1 MTPAGQ
7 VIPVNPVFATESER
21 LVWDALRSTL
31 ADDEVLI
38 HGLRFS
44 DRHAGDIEID
54 ILLLSPRLGAAII
67 EVKGG
72 VVEFSDGTWTTTNGG
87 GSKRRIHPAD
97 QARRAKHALRK
108 YLDRQPAWGQGLL
121 RSQWFL
127 AFPFTTV
134 SGDMGPEAHREQIL
148 GKGDLPT
155 ARERIDRA
163 LGSLTREPGLPDGDW
178 LAQAVDLL
186 MEAPDSSLSDERFTK
201 AAHASSR
208 HLPGGLLLA
217 LAVLARAGVAAG
229 LALAFGSWG
238 VAVAAILVAITLV
251 VMTSAGSRQWLS
263 RRTTIVIAG
272 TGAAVLAGASILA
285 LPQVMDRSPG
295 QTPSARSAAITPD
308 VPCHVAYD
316 PCVRSTPEDRDC
328 PDIGF
333 QVAVTGSDDPYGLD
347 RDGNGI
353 GCESYPLSSVGEG
366 PEGS

>member
-1 MTPAGQ
+1 MTPGGRA
-7 VIPVNPVFATESER
+7 IPADPVFATESER
-21 LVWDALRSTL
+21 LVWDSLRATL

-44 DRHAGDIEID
+44 DRHSGDIEID
-54 ILLLSPRLGAAII
+54 LLLLSPRLGAAVI

-72 VVEFSDGTWTTTNGG
+72 VVEFSDGAWTTTNGG

-108 YLDRQPAWGQGLL
+108 YLDRQPTWGRGLL

-163 LGSLTREPGLPDGDW
+163 LAGLTREPDLPDGDW
-178 LAQAVDLL
+178 VDQAVALL
-186 MEAPDSSLSDERFTK
+186 MEAPDSSLSDERFSK

-208 HLPGGLLLA
+208 HLPPGLLLA
-217 LAVLARAGVAAG
+217 LAILASAGVAAG
-229 LALAFGSWG
+229 LTLAFGSWG
-238 VAVAAILVAITLV
+238 AAIAAILVAITLV

-263 RRTTIVIAG
+263 RRVTIATAG
-272 TGAAVLAGASILA
+272 TGAAILAGASVLGLSQA
-285 LPQVMDRSPG
+285 SEPNPD
-295 QTPSARSAAITPD
+295 QTPTARTASVTGDA
-308 VPCHVAYD
+308 PCSSAYD
-316 PCVRSTPEDRDC
+316 PCVREIPEDRDC

-333 QVAVTGSDDPYGLD
+333 QVTLVGGSDPYGLD
-347 RDGNGI
+347 RDGNGL
-353 GCESYPLSSVGEG
+353 GCESYPASQAGE
-366 PEGS
+366 E

>member
-1 MTPAGQ
+1 MTPGGRA
-7 VIPVNPVFATESER
+7 IPADPVFATESER
-21 LVWDALRSTL
+21 LVWDSLRSTL

-44 DRHAGDIEID
+44 DRHSGDIEID
-54 ILLLSPRLGAAII
+54 LLLLSPRLGAAVI

-72 VVEFSDGTWTTTNGG
+72 VVAFSDGAWTTTNGG

-108 YLDRQPAWGQGLL
+108 YLDRQPTWGRGLL

-155 ARERIDRA
+155 ARERIDGA
-163 LGSLTREPGLPDGDW
+163 LADLTREPDLPDGDW
-178 LAQAVDLL
+178 VDQAVALL
-186 MEAPDSSLSDERFTK
+186 MEAPESSLSDERFSK

-208 HLPGGLLLA
+208 HLPPGLLLA
-217 LAVLARAGVAAG
+217 LAILASAGVAAG
-229 LALAFGSWG
+229 LTLAFGVWG
-238 VAVAAILVAITLV
+238 ATVAAILVVVTLV

-263 RRTTIVIAG
+263 RRVTIATAG
-272 TGAAVLAGASILA
+272 TVAAILAGASVLA
-285 LPQVMDRSPG
+285 LSQPPG
-295 QTPSARSAAITPD
+295 PNPDQTPTARTAS
-308 VPCHVAYD
+308 VPGDAPCSTAYD
-316 PCVRSTPEDRDC
+316 PCVRELPEDRDC

-333 QVAVTGSDDPYGLD
+333 QVTLVGGSDPYGLD
-347 RDGNGI
+347 RDGNGL
-353 GCESYPLSSVGEG
+353 GCESYPTSQAGE
-366 PEGS
+366 E

>member
-1 MTPAGQ
+1 M
-7 VIPVNPVFATESER
+7 PVNPAFATESER

-108 YLDRQPAWGQGLL
+108 YLDRQPTWGQGLL

-208 HLPGGLLLA
+208 HLSGGLLLA
-217 LAVLARAGVAAG
+217 LAVLASAGVAAG

-251 VMTSAGSRQWLS
+251 VMTSTGSRQWLS
-263 RRTTIVIAG
+263 RRITIVTAG
-272 TGAAVLAGASILA
+272 TGAAILVGASVLALSQASEPPLA
-285 LPQVMDRSPG
+285 PNARAAGIASDAPCSP
-295 QTPSARSAAITPD
+295 
-308 VPCHVAYD
+308 AYE
-316 PCVRSTPEDRDC
+316 PCVKETLEDRDC
-328 PDIGF
+328 ADIGF
-333 QVAVTGSDDPYGLD
+333 RVALTGRNDPYGLD
-347 RDGNGI
+347 RDGNGV
-353 GCESYPLSSVGEG
+353 GCEIYPERPTGEA
-366 PEGS
+366 PSE